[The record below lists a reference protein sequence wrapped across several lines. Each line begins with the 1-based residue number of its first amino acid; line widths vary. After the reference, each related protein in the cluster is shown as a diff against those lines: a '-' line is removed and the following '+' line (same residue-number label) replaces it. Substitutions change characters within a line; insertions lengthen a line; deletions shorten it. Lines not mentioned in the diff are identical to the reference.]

1 MTQADNR
8 GGGNQKA
15 TELVPRARLD
25 DFRGKSA
32 IITGAASGIGL
43 ALAEALAARGAHLAL
58 ADIDARGLDAARARL
73 ESGGRRIVTRVLD
86 VSSDADVRDAASEFE
101 AALGNVH
108 LVFNN
113 AGIDMSGELE
123 SLSEEDW
130 RRVFGVNVFGVVH
143 GIRHFLPLLR
153 RHGAPAHIVNTASG
167 AGFWVNRDVS
177 MGAYAATK
185 YSVVALSEALEQE
198 LAGTGIGVSV
208 LCPGPVN
215 TPIATNSS
223 QASEQLKASIAAG
236 AAPELV
242 ANLTLD
248 AILAGEF
255 YIFSPTRMRPRVEQR
270 FARILDAL
278 ERAPT

>member
-1 MTQADNR
+1 M
-8 GGGNQKA
+8 
-15 TELVPRARLD
+15 
-25 DFRGKSA
+25 F
-32 IITGAASGIGL
+32 
-43 ALAEALAARGAHLAL
+43 
-58 ADIDARGLDAARARL
+58 
-73 ESGGRRIVTRVLD
+73 
-86 VSSDADVRDAASEFE
+86 F
-101 AALGNVH
+101 
-108 LVFNN
+108 
-113 AGIDMSGELE
+113 
-123 SLSEEDW
+123 
-130 RRVFGVNVFGVVH
+130 VN
-143 GIRHFLPLLR
+143 L
-153 RHGAPAHIVNTASG
+153 N
-167 AGFWVNRDVS
+167 
-177 MGAYAATK
+177 K
-185 YSVVALSEALEQE
+185 YSVVALPEALEQE